1 MTAVLLC
8 LFKCGELMKLSNE
21 VNELLVELVNLESID
36 NSQLLEVNA
45 GMLCQNLIEIY
56 GKTTNSKTQDLIIKI
71 IDKSG
76 YSFFGPRS
84 DKFVS
89 NESTLTEEVEDTVT
103 GVASY
108 SSDFVIDEDDFMN
121 LVPINGYFH

>member
-1 MTAVLLC
+1 MLLS

>member
-1 MTAVLLC
+1 MLSLL
-8 LFKCGELMKLSNE
+8 KCGELMKLSNE

-36 NSQLLEVNA
+36 NLQLLEINA

-76 YSFFGPRS
+76 YSLFGPRS
-84 DKFVS
+84 NNFALSENTQAENTDSVM
-89 NESTLTEEVEDTVT
+89 NRVR
-103 GVASY
+103 
-108 SSDFVIDEDDFMN
+108 SSSGEFVIDEDDFMN
-121 LVPINGYFH
+121 LIPINGYFH

>member
-1 MTAVLLC
+1 MLLS

-84 DKFVS
+84 DKFIS

-103 GVASY
+103 SVASY
-108 SSDFVIDEDDFMN
+108 SSASDFVIDEDDFMN

>member
-1 MTAVLLC
+1 
-8 LFKCGELMKLSNE
+8 MKLSNE

-36 NSQLLEVNA
+36 NLQLLEINA

-76 YSFFGPRS
+76 YSLFGPRS
-84 DKFVS
+84 NNFALSENTQAENTDSVM
-89 NESTLTEEVEDTVT
+89 NRVR
-103 GVASY
+103 
-108 SSDFVIDEDDFMN
+108 SSSGEFVIDEDDFMN
-121 LVPINGYFH
+121 LIPINGYFH